1 MKIALHLVFLT
12 IGCAMWT
19 NGRLYA
25 AADEAKHERN
35 ENKPA
40 QQSGHGPAADK
51 KPTRGPASLPKANHP
66 QQPATNHSHAVTLSP
81 ATGSLNGL
89 PVRVMS
95 DAGRR
100 VRKPV
105 PPVNR
110 WPSTTARA
118 ASIRGQHL
126 KYALPTRN
134 DRTKPCFNAA
144 STSSCGL
151 LLPCGKAG

>member
-25 AADEAKHERN
+25 AADEAKHKRN

-89 PVRVMS
+89 PGKNGSANRARTVQPSPAFRGFSPAPLNTPHHSPNPARVGGS
-95 DAGRR
+95 AI
-100 VRKPV
+100 
-105 PPVNR
+105 
-110 WPSTTARA
+110 TTARNS
-118 ASIRGQHL
+118 ASING
-126 KYALPTRN
+126 
-134 DRTKPCFNAA
+134 A
-144 STSSCGL
+144 SVKRR
-151 LLPCGKAG
+151 P